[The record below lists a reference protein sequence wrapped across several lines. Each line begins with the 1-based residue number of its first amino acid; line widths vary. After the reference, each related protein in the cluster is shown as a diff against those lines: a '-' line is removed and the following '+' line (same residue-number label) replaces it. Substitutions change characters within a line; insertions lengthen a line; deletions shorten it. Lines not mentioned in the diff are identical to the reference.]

1 MLNLPLRTRR
11 KESALGRVEF
21 FLLAIKLDCAN
32 HPPTTTMDTRVIL
45 LAEDDDD
52 DVLLIEFAFKEAQI
66 PNRLQV
72 VRDGVEAI
80 SYLEGEG
87 QYANRA
93 EYPLPTLLLLDI
105 KMPRKTGFEVL
116 QWIRSQQ
123 TLRALRVIVL
133 TTCTE
138 PAKAREAYKLG
149 ANAFLVKPAE
159 FRSLV
164 DLFKSLN
171 SYWLRFD
178 RSPDI
183 ARPEDIIRHRISQSP
198 ALGSE
203 GSAQSPCRS
212 QPTLGP
218 A

>member
-1 MLNLPLRTRR
+1 
-11 KESALGRVEF
+11 
-21 FLLAIKLDCAN
+21 
-32 HPPTTTMDTRVIL
+32 MDTRVIL

-52 DVLLIEFAFKEAQI
+52 DILLIELAFKEAQI

-72 VRDGVEAI
+72 VRDGEEAI
-80 SYLEGEG
+80 AYLTGEG
-87 QYANRA
+87 QYANRV
-93 EYPLPTLLLLDI
+93 EYPLPTLLLLDM
-105 KMPRKTGFEVL
+105 KMPRKNGFEVL
-116 QWIRSQQ
+116 QWIRSEP

-138 PAKAREAYKLG
+138 PAKAREAYLLG

-164 DLFKSLN
+164 NLFKSLD

-183 ARPEDIIRHRISQSP
+183 TRPDDQIRNRISQYP
-198 ALGSE
+198 AVGPE
-203 GSAQSPCRS
+203 GSAQSPCRF

-218 A
+218 T